1 MSTLESNAGNQS
13 EIRYLQPIA
22 IDAKTT
28 KNIAASKSM
37 E

>member
-1 MSTLESNAGNQS
+1 MQATNQRLDIYS
-13 EIRYLQPIA
+13 QSLLMP
-22 IDAKTT
+22 KTT